1 MNVHFRFRF
10 VFGRKWNFIFVGIF
24 VYGRKWKMLF
34 GRPLVYITKRPWSW
48 SWDVKSWSWS
58 WKNFSLGLGLE
69 KSLDYITAT
78 IPPGPLCLIPP
89 TAHVMQ
95 RLIWPQK
102 LCTSS
107 PLFNMEHWYH
117 KPIFLVILLKHENEK
132 NATKEYHH
140 LQPSVGDHN
149 NCVFVIQSMW
159 KIAHDASGKL
169 VHFSKNFSGV
179 TYAEPYIPSTT
190 V

>member
-1 MNVHFRFRF
+1 MEFHFRRHFR
-10 VFGRKWNFIFVGIF
+10 
-24 VYGRKWKMLF
+24 L
-34 GRPLVYITKRPWSW
+34 RPKVKNAFRSASSIHHKKSLVLVLRCKVLVLVLNTRL
-48 SWDVKSWSWS
+48 
-58 WKNFSLGLGLE
+58 SLGLGLE
-69 KSLDYITAT
+69 RILVLVLVLKKSLDYITAT

-140 LQPSVGDHN
+140 LQ
-149 NCVFVIQSMW
+149 
-159 KIAHDASGKL
+159 A
-169 VHFSKNFSGV
+169 
-179 TYAEPYIPSTT
+179 TT
-190 V
+190 FRRRS